1 MSANSA
7 HSHPAWFGA
16 VMGTGAV
23 GLAFASQTATF
34 GWRWTM
40 WIALAFLLLA
50 SLFAV
55 LLIPRYTFRLR
66 DQTRFRSELADPGHG
81 AMLSTL
87 PAGLLVLA
95 VDWGRIGPEFLP
107 GQVALLV
114 SAVLLV
120 LGTVVAIGFG
130 WLWAAAILSTRPG
143 LAGVNGGW
151 LIPPVMNMLVPLGLA
166 PLIIAYPEFAAVGVL
181 IGFMFLGMGVVL
193 FFAIIA
199 LVIARLALHEPMPAA
214 MAPSLWIPLA
224 PAGVLGLS
232 TLKLLQ
238 AAALAEVPGFGSV
251 TAGVVVSAMGIGFGL
266 WWAGFAAI
274 ELQRIRRAGGPPLH
288 PGWWGFVFPMAAMT
302 ISISALG
309 TVSEV
314 WLLQAV
320 GLLATFAL
328 TGLWIYIAAV
338 TAPLTKHRPMVA
350 ERAMSD

>member
-1 MSANSA
+1 
-7 HSHPAWFGA
+7 
-16 VMGTGAV
+16 MGTGAV
-23 GLAFASQTATF
+23 GLAFASQTATI
-34 GWRWTM
+34 GWRWAM
-40 WIALAFLLLA
+40 WIAIAF
-50 SLFAV
+50 
-55 LLIPRYTFRLR
+55 
-66 DQTRFRSELADPGHG
+66 
-81 AMLSTL
+81 
-87 PAGLLVLA
+87 
-95 VDWGRIGPEFLP
+95 
-107 GQVALLV
+107 
-114 SAVLLV
+114 
-120 LGTVVAIGFG
+120 
-130 WLWAAAILSTRPG
+130 RP
-143 LAGVNGGW
+143 
-151 LIPPVMNMLVPLGLA
+151 
-166 PLIIAYPEFAAVGVL
+166 
-181 IGFMFLGMGVVL
+181 
-193 FFAIIA
+193 
-199 LVIARLALHEPMPAA
+199 
-214 MAPSLWIPLA
+214 
-224 PAGVLGLS
+224 
-232 TLKLLQ
+232 Q

>member
-1 MSANSA
+1 
-7 HSHPAWFGA
+7 
-16 VMGTGAV
+16 
-23 GLAFASQTATF
+23 
-34 GWRWTM
+34 
-40 WIALAFLLLA
+40 
-50 SLFAV
+50 
-55 LLIPRYTFRLR
+55 
-66 DQTRFRSELADPGHG
+66 
-81 AMLSTL
+81 
-87 PAGLLVLA
+87 
-95 VDWGRIGPEFLP
+95 
-107 GQVALLV
+107 
-114 SAVLLV
+114 
-120 LGTVVAIGFG
+120 
-130 WLWAAAILSTRPG
+130 
-143 LAGVNGGW
+143 
-151 LIPPVMNMLVPLGLA
+151 
-166 PLIIAYPEFAAVGVL
+166 
-181 IGFMFLGMGVVL
+181 VVL